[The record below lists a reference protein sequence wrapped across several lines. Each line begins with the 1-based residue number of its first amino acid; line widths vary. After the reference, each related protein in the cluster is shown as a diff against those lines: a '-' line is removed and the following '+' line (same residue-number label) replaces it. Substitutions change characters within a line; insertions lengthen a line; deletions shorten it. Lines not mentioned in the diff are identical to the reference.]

1 MCDEAAQQFWPR
13 TSLWQP
19 FRTEGREEQR
29 SRRSPTPFRGA
40 SGDEEVAVA
49 SSMSENDEVPVKRPS
64 MKKPAAAKA
73 KANTKASAAPKAKSK
88 AVKKAAIKKKPSCKL
103 STDGKNGGDRG
114 APTGEPPSSADERQ
128 HEGTKDDAEKA
139 DEQGNDGATIKDDVA
154 LEANEKKVAQ
164 TESTSGFNK
173 GGVKPRPGFR
183 GCSKCRW
190 KGSTCCQ
197 I

>member
-1 MCDEAAQQFWPR
+1 
-13 TSLWQP
+13 
-19 FRTEGREEQR
+19 
-29 SRRSPTPFRGA
+29 
-40 SGDEEVAVA
+40 
-49 SSMSENDEVPVKRPS
+49 MSENDDEVPVKRPS

-73 KANTKASAAPKAKSK
+73 GQGQHKSLDSTKGKSK
-88 AVKKAAIKKKPSCKL
+88 AVKNAAIKKKPSCKL

-114 APTGEPPSSADERQ
+114 AAPTEEPPSSADERQ
-128 HEGTKDDAEKA
+128 CEGTKDDAEKA
-139 DEQGNDGATIKDDVA
+139 DEQGNDGATIKNNVT
-154 LEANEKKVAQ
+154 LEANEKVAQ
-164 TESTSGFNK
+164 TESTSGLNK

>member
-1 MCDEAAQQFWPR
+1 
-13 TSLWQP
+13 
-19 FRTEGREEQR
+19 
-29 SRRSPTPFRGA
+29 
-40 SGDEEVAVA
+40 
-49 SSMSENDEVPVKRPS
+49 MSENDEVPVKRPS

>member
-1 MCDEAAQQFWPR
+1 
-13 TSLWQP
+13 
-19 FRTEGREEQR
+19 
-29 SRRSPTPFRGA
+29 
-40 SGDEEVAVA
+40 
-49 SSMSENDEVPVKRPS
+49 MSENDDEVPVKRPS

-73 KANTKASAAPKAKSK
+73 GQGQHKSLDSTKGKSK
-88 AVKKAAIKKKPSCKL
+88 AVKNAAIKKKPSCKL

-114 APTGEPPSSADERQ
+114 AAPTEEPPSSADERQ
-128 HEGTKDDAEKA
+128 CEGTKDDAEKA
-139 DEQGNDGATIKDDVA
+139 DEQGNDGATIKNNVT
-154 LEANEKKVAQ
+154 LEANEKTVAQ
-164 TESTSGFNK
+164 TESTSGLNK